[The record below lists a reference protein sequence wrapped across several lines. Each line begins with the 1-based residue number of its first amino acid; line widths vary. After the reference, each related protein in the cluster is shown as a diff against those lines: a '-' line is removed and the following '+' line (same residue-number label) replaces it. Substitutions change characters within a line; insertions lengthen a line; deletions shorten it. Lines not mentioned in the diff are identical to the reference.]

1 MVSIFPD
8 GRFKA
13 FRVSNTPLEKWTPNH
28 HKSQNVTLMAAVL
41 GNSESQAI
49 SDVEIA
55 RDDPEAEKKRQTVEK
70 MGENNARPSGIEE
83 GLEQNQRC
91 LPPSAGVCRLVRQC
105 KKNSVVDR
113 RRELR
118 CKTRGT

>member
-55 RDDPEAEKKRQTVEK
+55 REDPEAEKMSASQPAGKNWSNPRSPNGASQLHPAKFT
-70 MGENNARPSGIEE
+70 GWFGNAKKF
-83 GLEQNQRC
+83 RC
-91 LPPSAGVCRLVRQC
+91 LQPTRITRRNPPLS
-105 KKNSVVDR
+105 
-113 RRELR
+113 
-118 CKTRGT
+118 